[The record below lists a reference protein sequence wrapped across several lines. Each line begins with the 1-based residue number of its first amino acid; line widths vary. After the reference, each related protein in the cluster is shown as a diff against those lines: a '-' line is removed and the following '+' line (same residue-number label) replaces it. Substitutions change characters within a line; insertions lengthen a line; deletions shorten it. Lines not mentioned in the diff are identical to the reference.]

1 MIAKIAVDAAVYAID
16 KPYSYRVPPNM
27 TVAAG
32 MRVAVPFGAGNRSS
46 EGIVL
51 ALEEGEEDGLK
62 SIGRCLDETPLLRDE
77 DLRVAAFVRERCYC
91 TCYAAVRAMLPA
103 GLWFRH
109 TKRVRLLPGAPADT
123 AAGPEA
129 ERLLAL
135 IRGLGGEAGYPF
147 LKEQFQDEARLK
159 AALGELTRRRLA
171 VVEAEYTPKTGD
183 KTERIAAL
191 AGTVEE
197 TMEYAARRKRSAPVQ
212 CAVLELLCAIGSGST
227 KEICYFTGASAA
239 TLRRLERLGYV
250 TLYERPASRRPP
262 PQAAPAEPLKLSA
275 EQQRCFDGLL
285 AQWSRERPGVALL
298 YGVTGSGK
306 TAVYLKLISH
316 CLEQGKNALLLV
328 PEIALTP
335 QLLSLVAAHFGARVA
350 ALHSGLRVGER
361 YDEWKRIH
369 GGEARVVVGARSAVF
384 APLENLGLIIVD
396 EEQEH
401 AYKSEQAPRYHAREV
416 ALYRG
421 YRQRALVVLGSATPS
436 MESMYHA
443 QKGDY
448 SLYRLTRRYNG
459 RALPEVRLADMKEE
473 LHAGNGSVIS
483 APLAAALRRNVE
495 QGRQAI
501 LLLNRRG
508 ASRYVV
514 CVDCG
519 EAPVCPRCSV
529 HMTFHAAN
537 GRLMCH
543 YCGHSEPLPR
553 RCPQCGGHLKPVGAG
568 TQRAVAELEQL
579 LPGTEI
585 LRMDADTVSAA
596 HSHEALLAR
605 FERER
610 IPILVGTQMV
620 AKGLNFENV
629 TLVGVLDADMS
640 LYMEDFRAAE
650 TTFSM
655 LTQVVGRAGRGEA
668 GGTALIQTMSPEN
681 AVLRL
686 AAAQDYDRFYETEIE
701 LRRLR
706 GSPPFRDLTVVTFT
720 GLWEDQ
726 VSAGAVRFRDE
737 LGRAL
742 AGGAYWGPGVTVLG
756 PAPAAV
762 LKVNNRYRYRLTICC
777 PNSKELRLLIS
788 WLLRAF
794 AKDKRSRGVTAFA
807 DCNPYD

>member
-1 MIAKIAVDAAVYAID
+1 MIAKIAVEAAVYAID
-16 KPYSYRVPPNM
+16 KPYSYRVPFEM
-27 TVAAG
+27 QAAAG
-32 MRVAVPFGAGNRSS
+32 MRVVVPFGAGNRLS

-62 SIGRCLDETPLLRDE
+62 SIVRCLDETPLLREE

-91 TCYAAVRAMLPA
+91 TCYAAVKTMLPA
-103 GLWFRH
+103 GLWCRQ
-109 TKRVRLLPGAPADT
+109 TERVRLLPAAENAAVGPAAKRLVELLRSMGGAADS
-123 AAGPEA
+123 A
-129 ERLLAL
+129 
-135 IRGLGGEAGYPF
+135 F
-147 LKEQFQDEARLK
+147 LKGQFSDEEEWKTAF
-159 AALGELTRRRLA
+159 GELTRRKLVAR
-171 VVEAEYTPKTGD
+171 EAEFTRKTGD
-183 KTERIAAL
+183 RTERMAAL
-191 AGTVEE
+191 TGTVEE

-212 CAVLELLCAIGSGST
+212 YAVLELLCTIGSGST
-227 KEICYFTGASAA
+227 KEICYFTGATAS
-239 TLRRLERLGYV
+239 TLRRLEKLGYL
-250 TLYERPASRRPP
+250 TLYEQPAVNRIPPTEPAS
-262 PQAAPAEPLKLSA
+262 PLVLNG
-275 EQQRCFDGLL
+275 EQQMVFDGLL
-285 AQWSRERPGVALL
+285 AQWRRERPGAALL
-298 YGVTGSGK
+298 CGVTGSGK
-306 TAVYLKLISH
+306 TAVYLKLIAH
-316 CLEQGKNALLLV
+316 CLEQGKSALLLV

-335 QLLSLVAAHFGARVA
+335 QLIGLVRAHFGNRTA
-350 ALHSGLRVGER
+350 ALHSGLRVRER
-361 YDEWKRIH
+361 YDEWKRIRN
-369 GGEARVVVGARSAVF
+369 GEARVVVGARSAVF
-384 APLENLGLIIVD
+384 APLENPGLIVVD

-436 MESMYHA
+436 VESMYHA
-443 QKGDY
+443 RRGDY
-448 SLYRLTRRYNG
+448 SLYRLTSRYNG

-473 LHAGNGSVIS
+473 LRAGNPSIIS
-483 APLAAALRRNVE
+483 APLAEALRRNTAA
-495 QGRQAI
+495 GRQAI

-519 EAPVCPRCSV
+519 EAPMCPRCSV
-529 HMTFHAAN
+529 HMTYHAAN

-553 RCPQCGGHLKPVGAG
+553 RCPRCGGHLRPVGAG
-568 TQRAVAELEQL
+568 TQRAAAELEQL
-579 LPGTEI
+579 LPGTGI

-605 FERER
+605 FAEER

-629 TLVGVLDADMS
+629 TLVGVLDADLS
-640 LYMEDFRAAE
+640 LYMENFRAAE

-655 LTQVVGRAGRGEA
+655 LT
-668 GGTALIQTMSPEN
+668 
-681 AVLRL
+681 
-686 AAAQDYDRFYETEIE
+686 QDYDRFYETEIE

-720 GLWEDQ
+720 GLTEEQ

-737 LGRAL
+737 LGRAVS
-742 AGGAYWGPGVTVLG
+742 GGGWGGLCMTVLG

-777 PNSKELRLLIS
+777 PNSRELRLLIA
-788 WLLRAF
+788 WLLRSF
-794 AKDKRSRGVTAFA
+794 ARDRQNRGITAFA